1 MLILVYSRFVC
12 VVEICSVSVL
22 GFSSSVD
29 VINT

>member
-22 GFSSSVD
+22 GFSSVD